1 MKRSHQSEESG
12 SVLLWT
18 VLVIAIL
25 SLFAAEVMR
34 AVSGRFQV
42 GLQTAAWQ
50 EALLGGE
57 SGIDLA
63 VVELRKSLYPAPNY
77 AWQGWTNTPGNGVVS
92 HGLTTIPN
100 AGLAG
105 TPMTIEVNVD
115 APAELLDSSN
125 GWQYYRI
132 RTLGTM
138 PLTGPPRTAFSK
150 EDNRLRKLTL
160 RVQRFIDNLFTS
172 EDNSPHASRRVEAV

>member
-1 MKRSHQSEESG
+1 MRPNHRLDERG

-25 SLFAAEVMR
+25 ALFATEVLR
-34 AVSGRFQV
+34 AVAGRFQV

-50 EALLGGE
+50 EALIGAE
-57 SGIDLA
+57 SGVDLA

-100 AGLAG
+100 AGLAS

-115 APAELLDSSN
+115 GPVEL
-125 GWQYYRI
+125 
-132 RTLGTM
+132 
-138 PLTGPPRTAFSK
+138 
-150 EDNRLRKLTL
+150 
-160 RVQRFIDNLFTS
+160 
-172 EDNSPHASRRVEAV
+172 